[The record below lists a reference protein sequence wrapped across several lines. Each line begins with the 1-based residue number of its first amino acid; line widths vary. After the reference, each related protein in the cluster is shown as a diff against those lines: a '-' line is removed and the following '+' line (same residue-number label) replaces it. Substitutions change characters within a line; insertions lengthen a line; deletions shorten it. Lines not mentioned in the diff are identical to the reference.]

1 METIMWNFQLSA
13 EEFNSLELRNADIS
27 LLLDLI
33 NQIED
38 CIGRQLIASDLF
50 SLREDLLKKN
60 LDSVIASLDAWIW
73 NLNN

>member
-1 METIMWNFQLSA
+1 MWNFQLSA
-13 EEFNSLELRNADIS
+13 EEFNSLELRNSDIS
-27 LLLDLI
+27 LLMDLM

-50 SLREDLLKKN
+50 SLRDDLLKKN
-60 LDSVIASLDAWIW
+60 LDSVMSALEAWIW